1 MTKERIV
8 NGRYLKK
15 FRKDKI
21 KLSQKDFALSVGFSL
36 DAIKSYESNR
46 RLLTVDKFLEMK
58 ERLGYS
64 NHESDR
70 LEVLID
76 YMRITFKDVRDL
88 DFFTTRYL
96 HCPLSDFE
104 SEETKLMMYTH
115 LWKRGDIWI
124 FDYADKS
131 QTDNYQITIQLS
143 GRGCRQFELIMERDN
158 VSWVEVLQKM
168 YFERNDMQVR
178 RLDIAMDELYRG
190 YEHEDEH
197 IKLSD
202 LIVKLYSG
210 ELFYEK
216 MKTWNS
222 VDGGRLDGSA
232 NQGLSIYFGSRQ
244 SNMYFNFYE
253 KRYEIARR
261 ENMTVFE
268 SLGVFG
274 IWNRYEIR
282 LAREK
287 AQSVVE
293 EFCGGVDLAE
303 IARGLI
309 NSRLDVFDGTN
320 AYGGYVADE
329 KWQRLFGGVEPLKL
343 STRPE
348 PYDIESTVKW
358 LIYQVSNSLTLV
370 HEADKILNTQYINM
384 ILEAGEIT
392 DKTRQI
398 LESLKVGAKDY
409 EEIYGS

>member
-1 MTKERIV
+1 MKKERVV

-21 KLSQKDFALSVGFSL
+21 KLSQKDFALSIGLSL

-58 ERLGYS
+58 EKLGYS
-64 NHESDR
+64 NYESDR

-124 FDYADKS
+124 FDYADKT
-131 QTDNYQITIQLS
+131 QTDNYQITVQLS
-143 GRGCRQFELIMERDN
+143 GRGCRQFELIMQRDN

-178 RLDIAMDELYRG
+178 RLDVAMDELYRG
-190 YEHEDEH
+190 YECEDEH

-202 LIVKLYSG
+202 LIVKLYSN

-222 VDGGRLDGSA
+222 VDGGKLDGSA

-309 NSRLDVFDGTN
+309 NSRLEVFDGTN
-320 AYGGYVADE
+320 EYGGYVPDE
-329 KWQRLFGGVEPLKL
+329 KWQKLFGGVEPLTL
-343 STRPE
+343 SVRPE

-392 DKTRQI
+392 DKNKQI